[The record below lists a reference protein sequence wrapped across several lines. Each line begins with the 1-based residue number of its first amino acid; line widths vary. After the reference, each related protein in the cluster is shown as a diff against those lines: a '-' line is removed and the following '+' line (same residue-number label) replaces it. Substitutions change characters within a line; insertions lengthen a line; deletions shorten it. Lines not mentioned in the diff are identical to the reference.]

1 MTTDFSISAYL
12 QACLTGLQKPD
23 MYSYWLYV
31 MSALVAGVAC
41 VVVKKRTSVRQ
52 SLKTV
57 FEKGAW
63 TGKSAK
69 ADYAVFALNEV
80 LFRQPSDLAFVA
92 IVNFLSYKI
101 YTLRGGTAPLFGAVL
116 PTWLAVAVFT
126 VYTLAVLDLASYLT
140 HFLQHKV
147 DFFWR
152 FHKVHHSA
160 ERLNW
165 FTVFRQHP
173 FDMLQYTL
181 LRGLFAGVGYSL
193 FPLVFAQ
200 PGDVARIV
208 GVNAALFLY
217 FLTAGLRHSEVPFAY
232 PKAMRKVLFSPHL
245 HQVHHSRDAR
255 HARSNLGVVFS
266 LWDVLFGTY
275 VDDEPDQVRAY
286 GLPAGED
293 PFQHSTLRLY
303 LQPLGL
309 MAEAP
314 EVQVSV
320 PNSSTQLKDA
330 L

>member
-1 MTTDFSISAYL
+1 MFKDFSIADYL
-12 QACLTGLQKPD
+12 QACLAGLQKPD

-31 MSALVAGVAC
+31 ASALVAGVAC
-41 VVVKKRTSVRQ
+41 VALKKRVGIAQSV
-52 SLKTV
+52 KTV
-57 FEKGAW
+57 FAKPAW

-69 ADYAVFALNEV
+69 ADYVLFVVNEV
-80 LFRQPSDLAFVA
+80 LFRQPSDIAFAA

-101 YTLRGGTAPLFGAVL
+101 YTLHGGATPLFGAAL
-116 PTWLAVAVFT
+116 PTGFAILLFT

-140 HFLQHKV
+140 HYLQHKV

-173 FDMLQYTL
+173 VDMLQYTL
-181 LRGLFAGVGYSL
+181 IRGLFAGVGYSV
-193 FPLVFAQ
+193 FPLFFQQ
-200 PGDVARIV
+200 PSDVARIV

-232 PKAMRKVLFSPHL
+232 PKAVRKVLFSPHL

-266 LWDVLFGTY
+266 VWDVLFKTY
-275 VDDEPDQVRAY
+275 VDDEPEAARAY
-286 GLPAGED
+286 GLPPEED

-309 MAEAP
+309 SP
-314 EVQVSV
+314 KK
-320 PNSSTQLKDA
+320 KDA
-330 L
+330 V

>member
-1 MTTDFSISAYL
+1 MFKDFYIVDYL
-12 QACLTGLQKPD
+12 KACLTGLQEPT

-31 MSALVAGVAC
+31 LTAIVAGVSC
-41 VVVKKRTSVRQ
+41 VAVKKRAGLAQSVR
-52 SLKTV
+52 TV
-57 FEKGAW
+57 FAKKAW

-69 ADYAVFALNEV
+69 ADYVLFVVNEV
-80 LFRQPSDLAFVA
+80 LFRQPSDLAFAA

-101 YTLRGGTAPLFGAVL
+101 YTLHGGTQPLFGAAL
-116 PTWLAVAVFT
+116 PTWAAVAVFT
-126 VYTLAVLDLASYLT
+126 VYTLAVLDFASYLT

-160 ERLNW
+160 EHLNW

-173 FDMLQYTL
+173 VDMLQYTL

-193 FPLVFAQ
+193 FPLLFQQ

-217 FLTAGLRHSEVPFAY
+217 FLTAGLRHSEIPFAY
-232 PKAMRKVLFSPHL
+232 PKAVRKVLFSPHL

-266 LWDVLFGTY
+266 VWDVAFKTY
-275 VDDEPDQVRAY
+275 VDDEPEAVRAY
-286 GLPAGED
+286 GLPPEED
-293 PFQHSTLRLY
+293 PFGHSTLRLY

-309 MAEAP
+309 CP
-314 EVQVSV
+314 KK
-320 PNSSTQLKDA
+320 KDA
-330 L
+330 V